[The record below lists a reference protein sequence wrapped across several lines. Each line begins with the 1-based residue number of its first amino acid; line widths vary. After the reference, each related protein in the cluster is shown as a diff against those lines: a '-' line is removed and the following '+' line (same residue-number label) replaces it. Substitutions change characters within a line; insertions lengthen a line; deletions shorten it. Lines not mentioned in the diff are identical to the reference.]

1 MPEIESGNVRIAY
14 EVFGDSG
21 PEVLLSHGLGGTR
34 HQWRP
39 VAQILAASCRV
50 VAADLRGHGDSA
62 RPAGP
67 YSVKSWA
74 EDLAEV
80 ARVAGLDR
88 YVAVGA
94 SVGGPIVLQLAA
106 DRPDRVRAAVSV
118 GGFAALPPAG
128 RERMLQRAATVEA
141 HGLAAVADAVV
152 AAQLSPETH
161 AASPALA
168 AHVRAALLANDPA
181 AYAAAA
187 RAVAEAD
194 VTDTARRL
202 ACPVL
207 LVWGTEEKVAPFP
220 VQAALKR
227 LIPHAALRAIPGAGH
242 LPFLERPQEF
252 AAALQEFMAGLPAES
267 AASIV

>member
-1 MPEIESGNVRIAY
+1 MEAAVRGMRLHYDVFGESGP
-14 EVFGDSG
+14 G
-21 PEVLLSHGLGGTR
+21 VLFSHGLGGTR
-34 HQWRP
+34 HQWRA
-39 VAQILAASCRV
+39 VAQILAGSCRV

-62 RPAGP
+62 KPAGP
-67 YSVKSWA
+67 YSVKDWA

-80 ARVAGLDR
+80 ARAAGLDR

-106 DRPDRVRAAVSV
+106 DHPERVRAAVSV

-141 HGLAAVADAVV
+141 QGLAAVADAVV

-168 AHVRAALLANDPA
+168 AHVRAALLGNDPA

-187 RAVAEAD
+187 RAVAAAD
-194 VTDTARRL
+194 VTDAARRL

-252 AAALQEFMAGLPAES
+252 AAALQEFLAGLPE
-267 AASIV
+267 